1 MGLAAALAGLLLSS
15 TLTLWAAMAAGRAAT
30 GDVRFG
36 WLAVELVTLIAAL
49 VASAL
54 ASVLTAGPPVNAL
67 AFLGLFFVWSAIGYG
82 MAGILVYVEYAR
94 RGRRDNF
101 RTDLRGSLWI
111 GRGGVGRPFGGKPRP
126 R

>member
-1 MGLAAALAGLLLSS
+1 
-15 TLTLWAAMAAGRAAT
+15 
-30 GDVRFG
+30 
-36 WLAVELVTLIAAL
+36 VTLIAAL
-49 VASAL
+49 VASAF
-54 ASVLTAGPPVNAL
+54 ASVATAGPPVNAL
-67 AFLGLFFVWSAIGYG
+67 AFLGLFLVWSAIGYG
-82 MAGILVYVEYAR
+82 SAGILVYVEYAR